1 MISVGDV
8 LSRLASCGLLESSR
22 PAKETPL
29 AGITEDS
36 RAVRPG
42 YLFCAVRGHTHDGHR
57 FLEEAKAAGAIAAL
71 VERERGDVD
80 LPQHRVKDG
89 RRAAAIAA
97 QVVYGD
103 PASGLALVGVTGT
116 NGKTTTVHIAR
127 HILAGRE
134 EAASIGTLG
143 VVPPSGERRP
153 GRLTTPGPIEF
164 AASLAAL
171 RDEAARY
178 VVAEVSSHALMQH
191 RVDGARFAV
200 AVFTNLSRDHLDYH
214 TSFDE
219 YRAAKLRLLDLVAED
234 GVVVVNAD
242 DPAWSGVEWPGRML
256 RYGLGAGAE
265 YRATRVELGRAGSRW
280 RWETPAGAV
289 DVELPLLGEFNIF
302 NALAAAAAAHGL
314 GLEPASIAAALGAV
328 PPVPGRLE
336 ILSRD
341 PLVLRDYAHTPD
353 ALSRALGAL
362 RSAVEGRLILVF
374 GCGGDRDR
382 GKRPLMG
389 QVAARDADL
398 AIVTSD
404 NPRTEEPEA
413 IIDEIMPGIG
423 DAPHER
429 IVDRRAAIGRAIEL
443 ARPGDAVLL
452 AGKGHETYQV
462 VGKES
467 RPFDEAVVVR
477 ELLGE
482 DRQGA

>member
-8 LSRLASCGLLESSR
+8 LSRLASCGLLESSG
-22 PAKETPL
+22 PAKGTPL
-29 AGITEDS
+29 TGITDDS
-36 RAVRPG
+36 RAVHPG

-57 FLEEAKAAGAIAAL
+57 FLGEAKAAGAIAAL

-103 PASGLALVGVTGT
+103 PADGLALVGVTGT

-127 HILAGRE
+127 HILAAGRK
-134 EAASIGTLG
+134 AASIGTLG
-143 VVPPSGERRP
+143 VVLPSGERRP
-153 GRLTTPGPIEF
+153 GRLTTPGPVEF
-164 AASLAAL
+164 AANLAAL

-214 TSFDE
+214 ASFDE
-219 YRAAKLRLLDLVAED
+219 YRAAKLRLIELVAED

-242 DPAWSGVEWPGRML
+242 DPAWSGVEWPGRVL
-256 RYGLGAGAE
+256 RYGLGVGAE
-265 YRATRVELGRAGSRW
+265 YRATGVELGTAGSRW

-289 DVELPLLGEFNIF
+289 EVELPLLGEFNVS

-314 GLEPASIAAALGAV
+314 GLEPASIAVVLGAV

-353 ALSRALGAL
+353 ALSRALAAL
-362 RSAVEGRLILVF
+362 RSAVPGRLILVF

-389 QVAARDADL
+389 EVAARDADVV
-398 AIVTSD
+398 IVTSD

-452 AGKGHETYQV
+452 AGKGHEAYQV
-462 VGKES
+462 VGEES
-467 RPFDEAVVVR
+467 RPFDEAVIVR

-482 DRQGA
+482 DRLGA